1 MRHARG
7 DLDRTRTNS
16 LESSTE
22 EGGEEGDVSSSNE
35 MPQLELKR
43 TGEGDGEEGIVDNSL
58 RADVRRGEGR
68 EEEEGGRLGCDGK
81 GAAYRVIDVKVDTK
95 VSIGM

>member
-1 MRHARG
+1 
-7 DLDRTRTNS
+7 
-16 LESSTE
+16 
-22 EGGEEGDVSSSNE
+22 

-95 VSIGM
+95 VSIGMSVLILLVVLIYERALHLATRHKPPHR